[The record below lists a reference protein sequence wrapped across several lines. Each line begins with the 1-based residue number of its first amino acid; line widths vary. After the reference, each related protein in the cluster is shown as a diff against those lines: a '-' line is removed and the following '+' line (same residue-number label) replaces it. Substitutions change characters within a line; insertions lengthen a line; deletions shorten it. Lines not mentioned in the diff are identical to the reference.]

1 MDESDALTIQDP
13 PPQDTLMEAPPQQE
27 QTPLPSPTMADARIL
42 DDERIRTEK
51 ASAMRTET
59 ALLAKVLPDKRGDSE
74 ELKALRDK
82 AITTGD
88 PQMFMDRAVSWRAT
102 AAMLGVTPDSL
113 DDRNYELYKKQI
125 ASQMKVP
132 VPSTDGGYR
141 DLLSGYFQKEHAK
154 ATAFESIPAMV
165 ITNLDQEGGAGK
177 SMGILERFNEWKAL
191 NADAVAGVPDAEAL
205 SQFSKSYQSARSEM
219 NGQFAPLA
227 RQIVDA
233 FGNKPMGEQEVSE
246 VKNALTQTANAD
258 PILNAL
264 GVTSR
269 ENFVKDEDKATP
281 IIEQLTSLSAEDRKK
296 VYQLAGALERARNPQ
311 QTGFLAS
318 LYSMGQAF
326 SRAADSSVIPD
337 EQDPQKALRNRIG
350 LELKDA
356 AKNVVN
362 PMLYSDK
369 VGYESTGTFLTKV
382 GQGVA
387 GAGKYVA
394 ASALA
399 GPEVGLA
406 YMGANI
412 VAEQQNRLLLQNPD
426 MTPNEALAYG
436 AAIAAPQTALMS
448 ISLRGMTG
456 AFPSIER
463 AIEKVASGAVSKY
476 ALNTAISG
484 AGFTGAGVVEAIGDS
499 VIHEIDPEWNKD
511 SEIGRDLHRVF
522 VNAPQDFAMA
532 AVFSLFHAGKP
543 VDREALNRIAEDPA
557 NLVKQGLSQE
567 AAERVAA
574 TPPET
579 RPETLA
585 AELSSVTPEQKEQGI
600 QLSER
605 EAQKAQVLAQDPAAP
620 KVETLPDGKI
630 AVISPDEKGNHQP
643 VFVTDDPQAAH
654 QALTLAL
661 DEHAAKRAETEPTND
676 WTTATEEGSNQ
687 DLINLIKI
695 DSKEN
700 QSGLDNQ
707 AVTKNFD
714 SNFNQVE
721 SNNDSNLSDQ
731 EKAREWYQNY
741 INENLMPTWGTTER
755 ASVSEAKSDNG
766 RMDRDAVLEI
776 NRLMSNGDPIP
787 KELGDKVGAN
797 GFDGY
802 TFNEASNLFEKSLH
816 PNETLPD
823 TEKPFPTT
831 REEVQAQL
839 DDLLKK
845 REEEAAAPAEPEQ
858 EPEFGPEAP
867 APEPEPPAEPNPL
880 EEAPATTEEKTAPKA
895 AKGKSKGKNKEA
907 DGITDFGEKIEG
919 AKKDLWQR
927 YEAAMQA
934 DLPSDVKDITI
945 SKHFPEPDYG
955 KLIEGGANLERVA
968 AMKAIRD
975 LIPRKPAN
983 RYKLARWGELVKSL
997 HDSLKLVVSP
1007 ESQIS
1012 NERLNELLGQSPAIA
1027 GKVDLYRELG
1037 YPAFLGAKDWRV
1049 DQSRDGMY
1057 FNGQKIKPGTL
1068 ITTTYFKDRW
1078 MSIHSMNPDPA
1089 EAMKDVAGQI
1099 KQKVEIQQQATGGAE
1114 NKGKKIA
1121 FNAYRD
1127 KETGKVFIGR
1137 KGLTSII
1144 RIKTGFDTPKEAF
1157 RYIED
1162 NHADLSTLWE
1172 GMKTQTTGRKDT
1184 NAERKGKPQRTGDIT
1199 PDTFSEAFGFRG
1211 VQFGNYVEGSRRQ
1224 TDLNHS
1230 FDALMDLSEALGLSP
1245 RALSLDGQLGM
1256 AFGARGKGKAMAHYE
1271 PDNVVINLTKAGGPG
1286 SLAHEWFHAA
1296 DNYFNRL
1303 DKTGNSDWKSR
1314 EFSYASDN
1322 AKPPVN
1328 MRPEVWAAFKTLRDT
1343 LAKGEFSKRAKDLDE
1358 LRSKPYWGTTVEKAA
1373 RAFESYIKDRLSEK
1387 GITNDY
1393 LANIDEETGAYPTK
1407 EELDGGIRQAFDGL
1421 FNAIDDTELPK
1432 LAASIKTRLN
1442 LGRVTGE
1449 SGGIDPTILE
1459 DIADYGT
1466 RIFEKGM
1473 EFKGWAGRMLN
1484 DLGDSVKGVLA
1495 RIWEA
1500 YKSLGNAGAIGGKAD
1515 DFARRVEGQQ
1525 PRGEKARAFFTPDA
1539 ENGNKIPPPL
1549 TLKDKAKIAAGK
1561 IASAVRDL
1569 PADSDFKRE
1578 VLKWSARSQG
1588 STNEIERVQKSIEK
1602 SVPDAAKRD
1611 GITNWIEAGGDK
1623 NLLRERAAATVDA
1636 KLKAGY
1642 KAALNLTP
1650 EELAVAKKV
1659 QQTFSV
1665 LEGRAK
1671 KYGIDMGH
1679 RENYVPHVFEQEPQ
1693 PPSGTSPK
1701 RLSEFFK
1708 FSQTRVFD
1716 SYFEGEQVT
1725 DKDGNPAPYK
1735 AQTKDIAKL
1744 LGLYMNDM
1752 NNAINSRRFVAD
1764 LSKGKASDGRPILSP
1779 RGSGTTV
1786 EGEHGEGTVH
1796 LIYPDS
1802 AKEGHEDYD
1811 DKIDQPALKSWVFVG
1826 KDDMGKSILQHGDLA
1841 VHPEVAATFKNIL
1854 GTSAITKWLQTKTE
1868 NPFLNGGKWV
1878 ADKFIKGQGI
1888 VKGTML
1894 SFSPFHQVQEGIHAL
1909 GHRVNPFTDI
1919 PKIDL
1924 RDPKQADAAA
1934 HGLMIA
1940 HDRLSQSLFMEGV
1953 GSNNSNLITMG
1964 LRKIGWGL
1972 TTEAADRVDAYQHW
1986 LFSQYIPGL
1995 KLKTYEHI
2003 LERNMERYKDDL
2015 ASGAASE
2022 WQVKVLSAK
2031 QSNAAYG
2038 HLNYTEMGHNPTIR
2052 HAMQIA
2058 LLAPDF
2064 LEARSRF
2071 VGQSL
2076 KALAGAKV
2084 GSEQLQ
2090 ALAFLA
2096 ATQFV
2101 AATIQKVLTNDDA
2114 EFDHPF
2120 EMRFGNKYY
2129 GMRSVPEDIY
2139 KLFGN
2144 PQGFIG
2150 GRISPIFGRFF
2161 QEGVFGVNYRG
2172 ERTSAGDA
2180 IADIMAGIVPLP
2192 MQTLTRQWTTGGKVN
2207 PISPLEQILSA
2218 TGIQVHRYSP
2228 ITKVYPLAHD
2238 WVKKNHPED
2247 EQKGTYPVSKY
2258 QQLRYALEDN
2268 DTEAAKKEIDRLV
2281 EGGMKKADIGKGFK
2295 SSVNHPFTGSKDH
2308 DHEFYKSLDEDDKQR
2323 FDAAVERRKEIL
2335 RRFQSLGH

>member
-13 PPQDTLMEAPPQQE
+13 PPQDTLMDGPPQQE
-27 QTPLPSPTMADARIL
+27 QTPPPSPTMADARIL
-42 DDERIRTEK
+42 DDERIRAEK

-113 DDRNYELYKKQI
+113 DDRNYELYKKQV

-219 NGQFAPLA
+219 NGQFTPLA

-246 VKNALTQTANAD
+246 VKNALTQTASAD

-356 AKNVVN
+356 ARNGVN

-484 AGFTGAGVVEAIGDS
+484 VGFTGAGVVEAIGDS
-499 VIHEIDPEWNKD
+499 VIHEIDPEWNKG

-585 AELSSVTPEQKEQGI
+585 SELSSVTPEQKEQGI

-605 EAQKAQVLAQDPAAP
+605 EAQKAQALAQDPAAP

-676 WTTATEEGSNQ
+676 WTTATEEVS
-687 DLINLIKI
+687 
-695 DSKEN
+695 
-700 QSGLDNQ
+700 SG
-707 AVTKNFD
+707 K
-714 SNFNQVE
+714 VE
-721 SNNDSNLSDQ
+721 
-731 EKAREWYQNY
+731 
-741 INENLMPTWGTTER
+741 MPAGEGNIPTG
-755 ASVSEAKSDNG
+755 EA
-766 RMDRDAVLEI
+766 E
-776 NRLMSNGDPIP
+776 
-787 KELGDKVGAN
+787 
-797 GFDGY
+797 
-802 TFNEASNLFEKSLH
+802 SL
-816 PNETLPD
+816 PDETLPD
-823 TEKPFPTT
+823 SQSTNPKKTISRQWGDFPKGTEVEVIGERSKDPLDTNLLVRFP
-831 REEVQAQL
+831 
-839 DDLLKK
+839 DGK
-845 REEEAAAPAEPEQ
+845 
-858 EPEFGPEAP
+858 
-867 APEPEPPAEPNPL
+867 
-880 EEAPATTEEKTAPKA
+880 EEKFPIDWLKTPKGQMTAPKESLPQLVKRLGRDGVNDLLAEWNDAELSPDGKFILGVVDPRSSMKLERIPVREFIDWVREKQANESNVNSDRIKNFSLENPDIQAYLDLVHVPQEKREQAGEALQQVARASEESYPQQGVSDA
-895 AKGKSKGKNKEA
+895 AGVDRDELRQIREEQAAAYRGLLKGDVEAVKNAIEN
-907 DGITDFGEKIEG
+907 GIP
-919 AKKDLWQR
+919 L
-927 YEAAMQA
+927 
-934 DLPSDVKDITI
+934 S
-945 SKHFPEPDYG
+945 
-955 KLIEGGANLERVA
+955 KLIEAYAKGDPVPFSIQGAIINSPADLAAHNLAHRTPFFESLKVA
-968 AMKAIRD
+968 VLDNSNQVIHS
-975 LIPRKPAN
+975 
-983 RYKLARWGELVKSL
+983 ELVSIG
-997 HDSLKLVVSP
+997 S
-1007 ESQIS
+1007 
-1012 NERLNELLGQSPAIA
+1012 LNESIAHPREIMRAVERGKQVAGDLGRKIQGWMLMHNHPSGDPTPSEADRRLTRRLDEVAKMMQSPLLDHVIT
-1027 GKVDLYRELG
+1027 
-1037 YPAFLGAKDWRV
+1037 
-1049 DQSRDGMY
+1049 
-1057 FNGQKIKPGTL
+1057 NGE
-1068 ITTTYFKDRW
+1068 TYFSFNQEGLHGENVKR
-1078 MSIHSMNPDPA
+1078 NPKLRPKLQTIPKSDDLKEGTMADWEATPA
-1089 EAMKDVAGQI
+1089 
-1099 KQKVEIQQQATGGAE
+1099 
-1114 NKGKKIA
+1114 
-1121 FNAYRD
+1121 
-1127 KETGKVFIGR
+1127 
-1137 KGLTSII
+1137 
-1144 RIKTGFDTPKEAF
+1144 
-1157 RYIED
+1157 
-1162 NHADLSTLWE
+1162 
-1172 GMKTQTTGRKDT
+1172 
-1184 NAERKGKPQRTGDIT
+1184 
-1199 PDTFSEAFGFRG
+1199 
-1211 VQFGNYVEGSRRQ
+1211 
-1224 TDLNHS
+1224 
-1230 FDALMDLSEALGLSP
+1230 SEALKVDRAGVVSMIRATLQTADPGMIHVLNLNTRHGIISVDRHP
-1245 RALSLDGQLGM
+1245 LDVTPGEILKQSSKHGTYAIALSLPDASPEGVPMGAEEAIASGAWRPFVRKMTEAGTLYQLPLVD
-1256 AFGARGKGKAMAHYE
+1256 AVAR
-1271 PDNVVINLTKAGGPG
+1271 
-1286 SLAHEWFHAA
+1286 
-1296 DNYFNRL
+1296 
-1303 DKTGNSDWKSR
+1303 
-1314 EFSYASDN
+1314 
-1322 AKPPVN
+1322 
-1328 MRPEVWAAFKTLRDT
+1328 
-1343 LAKGEFSKRAKDLDE
+1343 
-1358 LRSKPYWGTTVEKAA
+1358 
-1373 RAFESYIKDRLSEK
+1373 
-1387 GITNDY
+1387 DY
-1393 LANIDEETGAYPTK
+1393 SW
-1407 EELDGGIRQAFDGL
+1407 R
-1421 FNAIDDTELPK
+1421 
-1432 LAASIKTRLN
+1432 
-1442 LGRVTGE
+1442 E
-1449 SGGIDPTILE
+1449 SGLLE
-1459 DIADYGT
+1459 EPGQYKVSD
-1466 RIFEKGM
+1466 
-1473 EFKGWAGRMLN
+1473 
-1484 DLGDSVKGVLA
+1484 GV
-1495 RIWEA
+1495 
-1500 YKSLGNAGAIGGKAD
+1500 
-1515 DFARRVEGQQ
+1515 VQ
-1525 PRGEKARAFFTPDA
+1525 
-1539 ENGNKIPPPL
+1539 ENPNKIPPPL

-1642 KAALNLTP
+1642 EAALNLTP
-1650 EELAVAKKV
+1650 EELAVAQKV
-1659 QQTFSV
+1659 KQAFNI

-1764 LSKGKASDGRPILSP
+1764 LSKGKASDGRPLVSP
-1779 RGSGTTV
+1779 RGGGRATA
-1786 EGEHGEGTVH
+1786 GEHGEQETH
-1796 LIYPDS
+1796 LVYPDL
-1802 AKEGHEDYD
+1802 AKEGHEDY
-1811 DKIDQPALKSWVFVG
+1811 KIVDQPALHDWTFAG
-1826 KDDMGKSILQHGDLA
+1826 KDDLGANIMVKGDLA
-1841 VHPEVAATFKNIL
+1841 VHPEVESHLKNAL
-1854 GTSAITKWLQTKTE
+1854 GTSAITKWLQAKSE

-1986 LFSQYIPGL
+1986 LFSRYIPGL

-2015 ASGAASE
+2015 ASGTASE

-2144 PQGFIG
+2144 PAGFIG
-2150 GRISPIFGRFF
+2150 GRISPIFGRFL
-2161 QEGVFGVNYRG
+2161 QEGIFGVNYRG

-2180 IADIMAGIVPLP
+2180 ITDIMAGIVPLP

-2238 WVKKNHPED
+2238 WVKKNYPED

-2335 RRFQSLGH
+2335 RRFQSLGD